1 MQKFKSVE
9 ELVNQL
15 KPEKPVYCIRKN
27 SIKYAVK
34 FFLNKFPGKILY
46 AVKTNPHPE
55 VIKTIIESGVKQ
67 FDVASIEEIKNIR
80 TFSNTAKC
88 SFMHTV
94 KSRESIKEAY
104 FNYGVKTFS
113 LDTKDE
119 LIKIIESTNNAKD
132 LELFVRVAVSNEHA
146 EIDLSKKFGALTSEA
161 IGLLRLVK
169 QHAKKIGLSFH
180 VGSQCMHP
188 ISYSKGINEIGNIIK
203 KTKIIPDYINVGG
216 GFPTIYPDLIP
227 QSLDNYFNEI
237 NKSLENLKLEK
248 LPEIICEPGRAIV
261 AESGSTIV
269 RVAVS
274 NEHAE
279 IDLSKKFGALTS
291 EAIGLL
297 RLVKQ
302 HAKKVGLSFHV
313 GSQCMH
319 PISYSK
325 GISEIGNIIKKT
337 KIIPDYINVGGGFP
351 TIYPDLIPQSLDN
364 YFNEINK
371 SLENLKLEKLP
382 EIICEP
388 GRAIVAES
396 GSTVVRVNLRK
407 KQKLY
412 INDGTY
418 GTLFDAGT
426 PNIVFPSRMIKENS
440 NKIISKKLTA
450 FDFFGPTCDSMDYM
464 KGPFL
469 LPNNIKENDY
479 VELGQLGAYG
489 LTFRTQFNGYYSNEI
504 YEVEDNPIMTM
515 YDKDINK
522 ANMVA

>member
-9 ELVNQL
+9 QITSQL
-15 KPEKPVYCIRKN
+15 KPEKPIYCIRKN
-27 SIKYAVK
+27 PIRSAVNY
-34 FFLNKFPGKILY
+34 FNKNFPGKILY
-46 AVKTNPHPE
+46 AVKTNPHPA
-55 VIKTIIESGVKQ
+55 VIQTIIDSGIKQ
-67 FDVASIEEIKNIR
+67 FDVASIEEIKSIR
-80 TFSNTAKC
+80 NFSQTAKC
-88 SFMHTV
+88 SYMHTV

-104 FNYGVKTFS
+104 FNFGVKTFS

-119 LIKIIESTNNAKD
+119 LIKIIESTRNAKD

-146 EIDLSKKFGALTSEA
+146 EIDLSKKFGALSSEA
-161 IGLLRLVK
+161 AGLLRLAK

-188 ISYSKGINEIGNIIK
+188 ISYSKGIGEIGNIIK

-227 QSLDNYFNEI
+227 QSMDNYFNEI
-237 NKSLENLKLEK
+237 KKGLDNLKLEK
-248 LPEIICEPGRAIV
+248 LPEIICEPGRALV
-261 AESGSTIV
+261 AESGSTI
-269 RVAVS
+269 
-274 NEHAE
+274 
-279 IDLSKKFGALTS
+279 
-291 EAIGLL
+291 
-297 RLVKQ
+297 
-302 HAKKVGLSFHV
+302 
-313 GSQCMH
+313 
-319 PISYSK
+319 
-325 GISEIGNIIKKT
+325 
-337 KIIPDYINVGGGFP
+337 
-351 TIYPDLIPQSLDN
+351 
-364 YFNEINK
+364 
-371 SLENLKLEKLP
+371 
-382 EIICEP
+382 
-388 GRAIVAES
+388 
-396 GSTVVRVNLRK
+396 VRVNLRK

-426 PNIVFPSRMIKENS
+426 PNIVFPSKMIKENS

-479 VELGQLGAYG
+479 IELGQLGAYG

-504 YEVEDNPIMTM
+504 FEVEDKPIMTM

-522 ANMVA
+522 ATLVA